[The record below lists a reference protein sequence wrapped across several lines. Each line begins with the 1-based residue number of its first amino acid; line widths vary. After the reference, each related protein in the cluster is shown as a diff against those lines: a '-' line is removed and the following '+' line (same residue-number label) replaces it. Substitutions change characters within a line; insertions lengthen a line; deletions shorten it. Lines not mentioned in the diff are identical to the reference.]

1 MWGFANACRAPEA
14 PDKILLIGG
23 DRSWMMK
30 AEHCVKRVG
39 KATGLGPLP
48 DLWVREGRAA
58 HATKAHAA

>member
-1 MWGFANACRAPEA
+1 M
-14 PDKILLIGG
+14 IGG

-58 HATKAHAA
+58 HAAKAHAA